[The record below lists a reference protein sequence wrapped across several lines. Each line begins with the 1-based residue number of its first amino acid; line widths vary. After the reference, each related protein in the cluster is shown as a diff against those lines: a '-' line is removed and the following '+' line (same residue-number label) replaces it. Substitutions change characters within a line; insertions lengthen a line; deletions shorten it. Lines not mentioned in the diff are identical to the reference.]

1 MVLMIT
7 AYHFFM
13 QGVDVFYSDAPLPW
27 VHCKRRAD
35 ESPSVER
42 SLKCTASGTTYA
54 GTPGRVVEGPKGFG
68 KVSTQDDP
76 GRAESSLGIEGAGA
90 QADSEPTS
98 AAAGEQADASGDAAP
113 GTQAAAD
120 GVKAGDAS
128 AQPGAAGEQANVYG
142 VAAPGA
148 QAGAEGAKAGGDAGA
163 GTNAGGRL
171 SSSWRRSLPRTF
183 SPLGVEGGPG
193 RHAGKEATGDDEE
206 EVEDILRRQGV
217 LPWTNY
223 ISPLQASWFQVGQQE
238 REALKK
244 GFDDAADKAD
254 AEAMYEAGIM
264 LMQKM
269 QKIAERFEAKSEP
282 LEHVF
287 SNVTEIEGIR
297 REGLPKRRR
306 PVAKTS
312 VAKLTAKLEEALKE
326 SNDLRTQLAGN
337 FRLSF
342 ALTGFV
348 LALWID
354 VSFPV
359 VAQATIESDAAE
371 EEQLAKDLKDKT
383 TAFDNLLRLMC
394 ERRTVE
400 CNLST
405 LNGKCGWP
413 RLGVRSWLNRWL
425 PPFGC
430 CFPPG
435 KKTRIP
441 SNWRL
446 S

>member
-1 MVLMIT
+1 MDQIRGLLKGLKHMIKNGLTGVGVAANFVPCRIQLLKSRSHPVWEYTTKNDETREWQETTHKEKAKERLALFFETGTVITTEGCLVLLGT
-7 AYHFFM
+7 TLT
-13 QGVDVFYSDAPLPW
+13 DP
-27 VHCKRRAD
+27 RRAD
-35 ESPSVER
+35 ESPSGER

-54 GTPGRVVEGPKGFG
+54 GTPGRVVGGPKGFG

-76 GRAESSLGIEGAGA
+76 GRTKSSLGIEGASA
-90 QADSEPTS
+90 QADPKPTL

-120 GVKAGDAS
+120 RVKAGDAS

-142 VAAPGA
+142 DAAPGA
-148 QAGAEGAKAGGDAGA
+148 QAGAEGAKA
-163 GTNAGGRL
+163 
-171 SSSWRRSLPRTF
+171 
-183 SPLGVEGGPG
+183 GGPG

-206 EVEDILRRQGV
+206 EVEDILRRQGA

-244 GFDDAADKAD
+244 GFDDVADKAD

-312 VAKLTAKLEEALKE
+312 VAKLTAKLEVALKE

-359 VAQATIESDAAE
+359 VAQATIEPDAAE

-383 TAFDNLLRLMC
+383 TAFDNLRA
-394 ERRTVE
+394 EVD
-400 CNLST
+400 
-405 LNGKCGWP
+405 
-413 RLGVRSWLNRWL
+413 V
-425 PPFGC
+425 
-430 CFPPG
+430 
-435 KKTRIP
+435 
-441 SNWRL
+441 
-446 S
+446 